1 MSTYKLTKACLRFNF
16 NASQFELNKGAKVY
30 PELFSIGPIK
40 FHSYGAM
47 LALAFL
53 VANYLLTKEIERKKI
68 YPDVSSTVT
77 FLTIVLGIAGAKL
90 FHLLE
95 NFDRFLRNPIGEA
108 FNAGGLTFYGGMIV
122 ATLGNLIYLRSQ
134 KVHTLRF
141 LDAVAPSLM
150 IGYGIGRIGCLL
162 AGDGCYGEP
171 CDLPWAMTFPNGYV
185 STLASENPQLVMEFK
200 QLFPGVP
207 VPNDIPVHPT
217 PLYELFYSAIF
228 FTLLWKLRTLPKQ
241 AGWLFF
247 VYFILQAAGRFSVEF
262 IRLNP
267 PLLFGLSEAQVIA
280 VAMMLIGAIG
290 LWRVSKQPIDTP
302 PKEEATVKQG
312 AKGTRKKKPMSKTV

>member
-1 MSTYKLTKACLRFNF
+1 M
-16 NASQFELNKGAKVY
+16 Y

-53 VANYLLTKEIERKKI
+53 IANYLLSKEIERKKI

-77 FLTIVLGIAGAKL
+77 FLAIVLGIAGAKL

-95 NFDRFLRNPIGEA
+95 NFERFLRNPIAEA
-108 FNAGGLTFYGGMIV
+108 FNAGGLTFYGGLIM
-122 ATLGNLIYLRSQ
+122 ATIGNLIYLRLQ
-134 KVHTLRF
+134 KIEPLRF
-141 LDAVAPSLM
+141 LDAAAPSLM

-185 STLASENPQLVMEFK
+185 STLAAENPELAMQFR
-200 QLFPGVP
+200 QLFPGVEIP
-207 VPNDIPVHPT
+207 KDIPVHPT
-217 PLYELFYSAIF
+217 PLYELFYSLIF
-228 FTLLWKLRTLPKQ
+228 FAVLWKLRVLPKQ

-247 VYFILQAAGRFSVEF
+247 VYLILQAVGRFSVEF

-267 PLLFGLSEAQVIA
+267 SLLFGLSEAQVIA
-280 VAMMLIGAIG
+280 VVLILIGAVG
-290 LWRVSKQPIDTP
+290 LWRVSKEPIDTLP
-302 PKEEATVKQG
+302 HKEVIKQG
-312 AKGTRKKKPMSKTV
+312 EKGGRKKKPLSKTA

>member
-1 MSTYKLTKACLRFNF
+1 M
-16 NASQFELNKGAKVY
+16 Y

-53 VANYLLTKEIERKKI
+53 IANYLLTKEIERKKI

-77 FLTIVLGIAGAKL
+77 FLAIVLGIAGAKL

-108 FNAGGLTFYGGMIV
+108 FNAGGLTFYGGLIL
-122 ATLGNLIYLRSQ
+122 ATIGNLIYLRSQ
-134 KVHTLRF
+134 KISLLRF
-141 LDAVAPSLM
+141 LDAAAPSLM
-150 IGYGIGRIGCLL
+150 IAYGIGRIGCLL

-171 CDLPWAMTFPNGYV
+171 CNLPWAMTFPNGYV
-185 STLASENPQLVMEFK
+185 STLASENPELVMRFR
-200 QLFPGVP
+200 QLFPGVE
-207 VPNDIPVHPT
+207 VPKDIAVHPT
-217 PLYELFYSAIF
+217 PLYELGYSLIF
-228 FTLLWKLRTLPKQ
+228 FTLLWKWRTLPKPD
-241 AGWLFF
+241 GWIFF
-247 VYFILQAAGRFSVEF
+247 VYLILQAVGRFFVEF

-280 VAMMLIGAIG
+280 VVMMLIGIFG

-302 PKEEATVKQG
+302 PKEEAAVKQG
-312 AKGTRKKKPMSKTV
+312 AKGTRKKKPMSKTA

>member
-1 MSTYKLTKACLRFNF
+1 M
-16 NASQFELNKGAKVY
+16 Y

-53 VANYLLTKEIERKKI
+53 IANYLLTKEIERKKI

-77 FLTIVLGIAGAKL
+77 FLAIVLGIAGAKL

-108 FNAGGLTFYGGMIV
+108 FNAGGLTFYGGLIV
-122 ATLGNLIYLRSQ
+122 ATIGNLIYLRSQ
-134 KVHTLRF
+134 KVPVMRF

-162 AGDGCYGEP
+162 AGDGCYGKP
-171 CDLPWAMTFPNGYV
+171 CNLPWAMTFPNGYV

-207 VPNDIPVHPT
+207 VPDDIPVHPT
-217 PLYELFYSAIF
+217 PIYELLYSILF
-228 FTLLWKLRTLPKQ
+228 FALLWKLRTLPKQ

-247 VYFILQAAGRFSVEF
+247 VYFTLQAAGRFTVEF

-280 VAMMLIGAIG
+280 VSMMLIGVFG

-302 PKEEATVKQG
+302 PKEEAAVKQR
-312 AKGTRKKKPMSKTV
+312 AKGMRKKKPMSKTA

>member
-1 MSTYKLTKACLRFNF
+1 M
-16 NASQFELNKGAKVY
+16 Y

-40 FHSYGAM
+40 FHSFGAM

-53 VANYLLTKEIERKKI
+53 VANYLLSKEIERKKI

-95 NFDRFLRNPIGEA
+95 NFDRFLRDPIGEA

-122 ATLGNLIYLRSQ
+122 ATIGNLIYLRSQ
-134 KVHTLRF
+134 KIAPLRF
-141 LDAVAPSLM
+141 LDAIAPALM

-185 STLASENPQLVMEFK
+185 STLASENPELAMQFR
-200 QLFPGVP
+200 QLFPGVK
-207 VPNDIPVHPT
+207 VPKDIPVHPT
-217 PLYELFYSAIF
+217 PLYELFYSLVF
-228 FTLLWKLRTLPKQ
+228 FALLWKWRTLPKQ
-241 AGWLFF
+241 AGWIFF
-247 VYFILQAAGRFSVEF
+247 VYLILQSVGRFSVEF

-267 PLLFGLSEAQVIA
+267 PILFGLSEAQVIA
-280 VAMMLIGAIG
+280 LAMILVGAFG
-290 LWRVSKQPIDTP
+290 LWRISKEPIEMP
-302 PKEEATVKQG
+302 PMEEAAKPG
-312 AKGTRKKKPMSKTV
+312 AKAERKKKPMSKTA